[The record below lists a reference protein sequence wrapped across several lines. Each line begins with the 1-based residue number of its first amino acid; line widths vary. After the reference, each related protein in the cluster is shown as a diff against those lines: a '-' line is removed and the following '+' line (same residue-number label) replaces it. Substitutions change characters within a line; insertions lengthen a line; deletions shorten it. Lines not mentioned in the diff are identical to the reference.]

1 MNEEEFIKLLNAVL
15 KIAKPFGDQ
24 LKQVTAMTDKFAD
37 LNVDSLDM
45 LLTSIY
51 MCDVFNISEELGKT
65 MQPVTVQDM
74 RDFLFE
80 HHRQMPETADAAL
93 KEIV

>member
-1 MNEEEFIKLLNAVL
+1 MNEEEFIKLTNAVL

-24 LKQVTAMTDKFAD
+24 LKLVASMADKFAD

-51 MCDVFNISEELGKT
+51 MCDVFNIDEELGKT
-65 MQPVTVQDM
+65 MQAVTVQDM
-74 RDFLFE
+74 RDFLFQ
-80 HHRQMPETADAAL
+80 HHRQMPENAEAAL
-93 KEIV
+93 KEIS